1 MSNIVIFSD
10 YGLIGD
16 NLELKKDIKI
26 NFDEFGNF
34 KEISY
39 NDVEAILKF
48 PDNKPKS
55 LLIPG
60 LINSHIHIGDS
71 FAKEQG
77 FNKPLIDVVTPPKG
91 IKHLLL
97 NQAPKEIIV
106 KGIKKAI
113 DEMISNGI
121 TFFIDFREGGLK
133 GLKILSEA
141 IKNYSDINYLA
152 FGRFIEEREIKK
164 VFETAGGIGLA
175 SYNNLSLEIKEK
187 LRKYKSDYEKMV
199 SCHVAELKRNPDL
212 ISQIFDDGIIDIFI
226 HGTHFN
232 EIDLKLL
239 KKKKKSLVL
248 CPRCNGYFGVGFP
261 PIDKIIDLKISVAIG
276 TDNIMANSP
285 DLFEELR
292 YLYRIL
298 RIINKNKKLN
308 PVDLLKMV
316 TINAAK
322 IFKLQNRI
330 GSINEG
336 KSADFFMIDLNDPNY
351 YTSNLDIDNFY
362 ALIFGRTNA
371 SNIKKTYIRGKLV
384 YERT

>member
-1 MSNIVIFSD
+1 MSDIDILSD

-16 NLELKKDIKI
+16 NLELKKNIKI
-26 NFDEFGNF
+26 KFDEFGNF
-34 KEISY
+34 KGISY
-39 NDVEAILKF
+39 NDVEAILKS
-48 PDNKPKS
+48 PDNKSKS

-77 FNKPLIDVVTPPKG
+77 FNKPLMEVVTPPKG

-97 NQAPKEIIV
+97 NQTPQEMIV
-106 KGIKKAI
+106 KGIKKAV

-133 GLKILSEA
+133 GLKILSET

-152 FGRFIEEREIKK
+152 FGRFIKELEIEK
-164 VFETAGGIGLA
+164 VFEAAGGIGLA
-175 SYNNLSLEIKEK
+175 SYNNLSHEVKEK
-187 LRKYKSDYEKMV
+187 LRIYKSNYEKMV
-199 SCHVAELKRNPDL
+199 SCHVAELKRDPDL
-212 ISQIFDDGIIDIFI
+212 ISQIFDDDIIDIFI

-232 EIDLKLL
+232 RIDLKLL
-239 KKKKKSLVL
+239 KEKNKSLIL
-248 CPRCNGYFGVGFP
+248 CPRCNGYFGVGLP
-261 PIDKIIDLKISVAIG
+261 PIDKILDLKMPVAIG

-292 YLYRIL
+292 YLYRML
-298 RIINKNKKLN
+298 RILNNNKYIS

-351 YTSNLDIDNFY
+351 YASNLDIDKFY
-362 ALIFGRTNA
+362 ALIFGRTNS

-384 YERT
+384 YERS